1 MHWTCTR
8 RLRTSSSTSAE
19 TEFRGAVGGP
29 GGTGGRRRGRAAV
42 AVWGL
47 GLLAVIGG
55 AIAGGHP
62 GSEVAPAA
70 TAAIA
75 ATASHAAARSATA
88 SAEIAL
94 ATDTGRFGDDVFTPV
109 VVLETPSESNAIIS
123 TRGIEVR
130 GRVREGGGP
139 VVVMLESSTADR
151 LIVVTVYPVRVPDSD
166 GGAPTSTFI
175 GTLPIPDPR
184 PLGPAF
190 VRVLGFDAS
199 GTAAHVVVRP
209 IRIGAVL
216 DPTYGDGSARPPT
229 GEDGLMGGITSG
241 TNFAWKDR

>member
-1 MHWTCTR
+1 VPSAAADA
-8 RLRTSSSTSAE
+8 TSHDATSSAE
-19 TEFRGAVGGP
+19 TAETAEA
-29 GGTGGRRRGRAAV
+29 TGR
-42 AVWGL
+42 
-47 GLLAVIGG
+47 
-55 AIAGGHP
+55 
-62 GSEVAPAA
+62 
-70 TAAIA
+70 
-75 ATASHAAARSATA
+75 
-88 SAEIAL
+88 
-94 ATDTGRFGDDVFTPV
+94 GRFGDDVSTPV
-109 VVLETPSESNAIIS
+109 VVLETPSKANTIIS

-151 LIVVTVYPVRVPDSD
+151 LIVVTVYPVRVPDS
-166 GGAPTSTFI
+166 GGSAPTSAFV

-209 IRIGAVL
+209 IQIGAVL
-216 DPTYGDGSARPPT
+216 DPTYGDGSERPPT

-241 TNFAWKDR
+241 TNFAWRAGGNSSSAP